1 MSAGARPSA
10 PEADS
15 SGHGAGPAPP
25 PAPAPGHG
33 LPSVRLSW
41 TGAALVIAGVVAVTA
56 GELVRAAALTA
67 LGAMALVAVAAA
79 AAVVVADW
87 RRLGPRLTIDL
98 AGGPRRVHVGQPVPI
113 WLRATRSGPPLPPG
127 RRRLRRSR
135 PDRAGCRTVLVEDPA
150 DAWELWR
157 RRGPVA
163 RPPTRRRRRRIPVEV
178 DAPVPTGPAAV
189 VPAVG
194 RGSLRIGP
202 LRAWLADPFGV
213 VEVRLPATSAVTVLV
228 GPPWPAPAPAPVP
241 EPPVRRRPDEPGPP
255 VGRAGRFGEELVGV
269 SGMVAGEPPGRLHWP
284 TSVRCGEPMV
294 LRFAGRTG
302 GDAPVVVHL
311 DARAEVHDFGSFE
324 AAVATAA
331 AEAGAV
337 LSQRRSL
344 LLAGSGDPVLL
355 RPGPNALRDLYDQ
368 LAVADLVD
376 ARRPQAGRGGRL
388 ERVGATTSP
397 TGIRAGSVVVT
408 SPTGASS
415 LRSAPG
421 TRVVVAGGPSD
432 PPPAP
437 LESGWDCADGAG
449 RDAALGPV
457 AVVVAAAATAATVVV
472 LPLFRSPTTVLE
484 TVAAAT
490 GISGLVAAGVCH
502 LVAAGQQ
509 WRAAV
514 PFGAPS
520 QGGPRPAPGH
530 ARWTRRVGTG
540 LGGVAGLV
548 AGLAVA
554 LVLAGPVGATQD
566 AGGLA
571 APAAVSA
578 ALTDLWS
585 AVAHGAVPASATP
598 GLKLGAATVA
608 VVLAVVGQLVWRTSR
623 SVLAA
628 VAPMAGAV
636 AACGWLGR
644 GHGSGPTVLFFG
656 LLVLAALV
664 AASPLRP
671 AGRSSLLVAAALA
684 AGATLAVVPEA
695 GPGFVSGAASS
706 AQGLGGFVVGRPSAD
721 LAAVKLRLS
730 QVRVMTVRSSEP
742 SYWQLTTLARF
753 TGTRW
758 VAGRQDP
765 PPRGAEPAASATES
779 VVQHVQ
785 LGQLESP
792 WLPAAAEPVAVRGV
806 PGGQVHP
813 STGSVTAP
821 TEPAAYTVV
830 SAVPSLPAGQ
840 LAALPQPAHAAWLAP
855 DLSLPAVP
863 AVVRHLAHQLVAGI
877 TSPYEQA
884 LALVA
889 YFDSGRFRYTLS
901 PPPVPAGTNPLVAFL
916 TETRAGYCQ
925 QFAGAFG
932 VLARLDGLPTRLA
945 VGFATGSRT
954 GLDTYVV
961 RGADAHV
968 WPEVYLGPEAGWVS
982 FEPTPAARAATPVSR
997 RLGRSAPGLVPSGS
1011 AASRDVPPVGVQGL
1025 GSGAVG
1031 PASSLPR
1038 VGPPTSTARG
1048 HRPEGARR
1056 APPGP
1061 PTTLLALGG
1070 AVLAATAAGFLWRR
1084 ERRRDG
1090 GLRRHGGRLSPVRSV
1105 DRVVE
1110 LRWRSAVWALRRA
1123 GRPTAAETPT
1133 AFVRRL
1139 RGVADGELG
1148 AGLGDLAA
1156 LAELVARARYGP
1168 PRLEPELAT
1177 EATVLAQRVRTV
1189 ARRRRWRGRAS
1200 PARPALGRSVDG
1212 SAG

>member
-421 TRVVVAGGPSD
+421 PGSSSPAVPPIPLLRPSRAGGTAPTARGGTQRSDRSPSSSLPLR
-432 PPPAP
+432 PPP
-437 LESGWDCADGAG
+437 
-449 RDAALGPV
+449 
-457 AVVVAAAATAATVVV
+457 
-472 LPLFRSPTTVLE
+472 
-484 TVAAAT
+484 
-490 GISGLVAAGVCH
+490 
-502 LVAAGQQ
+502 
-509 WRAAV
+509 
-514 PFGAPS
+514 PS
-520 QGGPRPAPGH
+520 WCCPCFGPRPRFSRPWRLRPASPGSS
-530 ARWTRRVGTG
+530 
-540 LGGVAGLV
+540 
-548 AGLAVA
+548 
-554 LVLAGPVGATQD
+554 P
-566 AGGLA
+566 
-571 APAAVSA
+571 
-578 ALTDLWS
+578 
-585 AVAHGAVPASATP
+585 PASATWSPPDSNGGLPCRSAHRPRGVLGLRLVTP
-598 GLKLGAATVA
+598 GGPA
-608 VVLAVVGQLVWRTSR
+608 V
-623 SVLAA
+623 
-628 VAPMAGAV
+628 
-636 AACGWLGR
+636 
-644 GHGSGPTVLFFG
+644 SGPG
-656 LLVLAALV
+656 WG
-664 AASPLRP
+664 ASPDSWPASPSPWSWPARWEPRRTP
-671 AGRSSLLVAAALA
+671 AGWPHR
-684 AGATLAVVPEA
+684 
-695 GPGFVSGAASS
+695 
-706 AQGLGGFVVGRPSAD
+706 
-721 LAAVKLRLS
+721 LR
-730 QVRVMTVRSSEP
+730 
-742 SYWQLTTLARF
+742 
-753 TGTRW
+753 
-758 VAGRQDP
+758 
-765 PPRGAEPAASATES
+765 
-779 VVQHVQ
+779 
-785 LGQLESP
+785 
-792 WLPAAAEPVAVRGV
+792 
-806 PGGQVHP
+806 
-813 STGSVTAP
+813 
-821 TEPAAYTVV
+821 
-830 SAVPSLPAGQ
+830 
-840 LAALPQPAHAAWLAP
+840 
-855 DLSLPAVP
+855 
-863 AVVRHLAHQLVAGI
+863 
-877 TSPYEQA
+877 
-884 LALVA
+884 
-889 YFDSGRFRYTLS
+889 S
-901 PPPVPAGTNPLVAFL
+901 PP
-916 TETRAGYCQ
+916 
-925 QFAGAFG
+925 
-932 VLARLDGLPTRLA
+932 
-945 VGFATGSRT
+945 GSPIC
-954 GLDTYVV
+954 G
-961 RGADAHV
+961 
-968 WPEVYLGPEAGWVS
+968 
-982 FEPTPAARAATPVSR
+982 R
-997 RLGRSAPGLVPSGS
+997 R
-1011 AASRDVPPVGVQGL
+1011 
-1025 GSGAVG
+1025 
-1031 PASSLPR
+1031 
-1038 VGPPTSTARG
+1038 
-1048 HRPEGARR
+1048 
-1056 APPGP
+1056 
-1061 PTTLLALGG
+1061 
-1070 AVLAATAAGFLWRR
+1070 W
-1084 ERRRDG
+1084 
-1090 GLRRHGGRLSPVRSV
+1090 
-1105 DRVVE
+1105 
-1110 LRWRSAVWALRRA
+1110 
-1123 GRPTAAETPT
+1123 PTAQC
-1133 AFVRRL
+1133 R
-1139 RGVADGELG
+1139 
-1148 AGLGDLAA
+1148 
-1156 LAELVARARYGP
+1156 
-1168 PRLEPELAT
+1168 
-1177 EATVLAQRVRTV
+1177 
-1189 ARRRRWRGRAS
+1189 
-1200 PARPALGRSVDG
+1200 PARPPG
-1212 SAG
+1212 